1 MDAIE
6 FVNET
11 ADLLESYAKKHNF
24 NKKVGYEILVKQ
36 TDFRVERLDDTLWVS
51 NPNGKNASEVY
62 TRKIELLALKD
73 AKKTTLNS
81 KIAFLEKFLL
91 TASKNKSDI
100 AILPFEQTRRQ
111 RKQQEFSVLLESLK
125 SLF

>member
-11 ADLLESYAKKHNF
+11 ADHLESYAKKHNF

>member
-6 FVNET
+6 FVNGV
-11 ADLLESYAKKHNF
+11 ADLLTEYAKKHNF
-24 NKKVGYEILVKQ
+24 NKQIGYEILIKQ
-36 TDFRVERLDDTLWVS
+36 TNFRVERLDDTLWVS
-51 NPNGKNASEVY
+51 NPNGKNPSEQF
-62 TRKIELLALKD
+62 TRKIELLSLKD

-111 RKQQEFSVLLESLK
+111 RKQQEFSVLLENLK